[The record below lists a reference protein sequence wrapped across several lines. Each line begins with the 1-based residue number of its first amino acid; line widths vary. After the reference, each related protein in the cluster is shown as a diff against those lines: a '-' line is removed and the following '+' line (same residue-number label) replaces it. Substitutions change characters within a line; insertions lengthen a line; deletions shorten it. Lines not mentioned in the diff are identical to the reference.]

1 MSLAVALHIKTLS
14 AQINTSKEQ
23 NKTIIIKKNFVDSC
37 QSPTP
42 FKAADYIQH
51 SIHKLSP

>member
-14 AQINTSKEQ
+14 AQINTSKEH
-23 NKTIIIKKNFVDSC
+23 NKTIIIKKKFVDSC